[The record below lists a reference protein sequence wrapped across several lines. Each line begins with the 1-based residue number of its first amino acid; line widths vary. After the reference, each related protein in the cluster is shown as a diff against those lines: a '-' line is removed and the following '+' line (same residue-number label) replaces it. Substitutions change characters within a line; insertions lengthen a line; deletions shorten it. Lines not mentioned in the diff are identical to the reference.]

1 MLQSQIKLKYLFHKL
16 EVLKMDKMSLE
27 TFKIDEIGRNEQVLS
42 QKMTN
47 IDQLIESRKK
57 RIESLSMIKS
67 NLKSIHT
74 KLSKL

>member
-1 MLQSQIKLKYLFHKL
+1 
-16 EVLKMDKMSLE
+16 MDKMSLE